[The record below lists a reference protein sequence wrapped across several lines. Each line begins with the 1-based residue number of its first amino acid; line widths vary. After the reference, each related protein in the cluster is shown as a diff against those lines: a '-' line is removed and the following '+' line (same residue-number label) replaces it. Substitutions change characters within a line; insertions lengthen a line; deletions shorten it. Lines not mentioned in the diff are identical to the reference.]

1 MSATEEITTT
11 LPDLVALTQIGRDD
25 DGIATVTE
33 RLGNRD
39 DREQAYT
46 AAALGREHPHDA
58 EGELH
63 RFRSFDRD
71 ENSLRHHFSICGG
84 DQPVGCHRVVWD
96 PRRCSAASVPSRAYR
111 GADDSYDVA

>member
-39 DREQAYT
+39 DREQAYA

-63 RFRSFDRD
+63 RFRSLDRD
-71 ENSLRHHFSICGG
+71 ENSLRDHFSIFG
-84 DQPVGCHRVVWD
+84 
-96 PRRCSAASVPSRAYR
+96 
-111 GADDSYDVA
+111 